1 MLPNLFLALNF
12 SPFDFLPMSDLAC
25 LSLAIARVANS
36 ESHYALLAVEAPY
49 PSGHVL
55 HHRDW
60 TELLTRNWQAW
71 QEFFPLRGVPS
82 VPMISSAYS
91 PPPLAVSLDTSA
103 PPAGQPT
110 SYTTRL
116 MQELGVS
123 LFQWLFEGPIQT
135 CFSQSRGIAMGQRR
149 PLRLRLEIRD
159 PDLIALPWEIMQ
171 AQPGE
176 QAISLNNQQ
185 ILFSRTTI
193 EVDPLQPQRP
203 EQSLRILL
211 VLGNDREANPNQT
224 GRSAASLTL
233 EQEAES
239 LVRLLGSAE
248 EAAPY
253 GNYVTPVACQVT
265 TLIEPTPAELIE
277 QLETGDHNVLF
288 YAGHGAPAPDG
299 GLLYLTS
306 TDRMNGTEL
315 AQALVRHRVKL
326 AVFNACWGAQPQQR
340 DGRSVPRS
348 SLAEV
353 LIHHGVPAVLAMRDS
368 ITDQEAISF
377 IQVFAQQLARRSPID
392 EAVTIARQNLLILY
406 RFNKP
411 AWTLP
416 VLYMHPEFNG
426 ELIKPYTEGVTEIPD
441 QSMSW
446 YNRRTTQAYLHSL
459 APSPQSWT
467 LRGGVMRV
475 GRGESNDVVL
485 QQPYVS
491 REHAEIV
498 YRDRESSAI
507 DAAEPIY
514 LLRDKSR
521 CGTWMA
527 KPGSPPQWTRVHHR
541 EVPLSS
547 KTQLKFGD
555 PTSETLEFVIDT
567 VPV

>member
-1 MLPNLFLALNF
+1 MLAV
-12 SPFDFLPMSDLAC
+12 S
-25 LSLAIARVANS
+25 RVPNS
-36 ESHYALLAVEAPY
+36 ELQYAIRAVQAPY

-60 TELLTRNWQAW
+60 TESLAQNWQAW
-71 QEFFPLRGVPS
+71 QDYFPLRGLPP
-82 VPMISSAYS
+82 VPMVSSAYS
-91 PPPLAVSLDTSA
+91 PPPVSTFSLDTSA

-110 SYTTRL
+110 SYTARI

-123 LFQWLFEGPIQT
+123 LSQWLFDGPIQT
-135 CFSQSRGIAMGQRR
+135 SFSQSRGIAMGQQR

-193 EVDPLQPQRP
+193 EVDPLKPQRP

-211 VLGNDREANPNQT
+211 VLGHNPDADRVASP
-224 GRSAASLTL
+224 AALKL
-233 EQEAES
+233 EQEADS
-239 LVRLLGSAE
+239 LARLLGSADSPT
-248 EAAPY
+248 PY
-253 GNYVTPVACQVT
+253 GNYVTPVPCQVR
-265 TLIEPTPAELIE
+265 TLIEPSPAELIG

-288 YAGHGAPAPDG
+288 YSGHGDPAPDG
-299 GLLYLTS
+299 GLLHLTAS
-306 TDRMNGTEL
+306 NAINGTEL
-315 AQALVRHRVKL
+315 AQALVRHQVKL
-326 AVFNACWGAQPQQR
+326 AVFNTCWGAQPQQQG
-340 DGRSVPRS
+340 GRSVPRS

-353 LIHHGVPAVLAMRDS
+353 LIHHGVPAVLGMRDS

-392 EAVTIARQNLLILY
+392 EAVAIARQNLLILY

-426 ELIKPYTEGVTEIPD
+426 ELVRPYTEGVTEIPD

-446 YNRRTTQAYLHSL
+446 YNRRTTQAYLHALPPAS
-459 APSPQSWT
+459 QSWM
-467 LRGGVMRV
+467 LRGGIMRV

-498 YRDRESSAI
+498 YRDRESSAL
-507 DAAEPIY
+507 DDPGPTY
-514 LLRDKSR
+514 LLRDRSR
-521 CGTWMA
+521 CGTWMS
-527 KPGSPPQWTRVHHR
+527 KPGSPAQWLRVHHR
-541 EVPLSS
+541 EVILSS

-567 VPV
+567 MPL

>member
-1 MLPNLFLALNF
+1 MP
-12 SPFDFLPMSDLAC
+12 DLSC
-25 LSLAIARVANS
+25 LSLAVARVSNS
-36 ESHYALLAVEAPY
+36 ESQYAIWAVQAPY

-55 HHRDW
+55 HHRSW
-60 TELLTRNWQAW
+60 PESLTQNWQAW
-71 QEFFPLRGVPS
+71 QNFFPLRGLPP
-82 VPMISSAYS
+82 VPMVSSVYS
-91 PPPLAVSLDTSA
+91 PPPISAFNLDTST
-103 PPAGQPT
+103 PTAGPT
-110 SYTTRL
+110 SYTARI

-123 LFQWLFEGPIQT
+123 LSQWLFDGSIQT
-135 CFSQSRGIAMGQRR
+135 SFTHSQGIASGQER
-149 PLRLRLEIRD
+149 PLRLRLDIRD

-185 ILFSRTTI
+185 ILFSRTTN
-193 EVDPLQPQRP
+193 EVDPLRPQRP
-203 EQSLRILL
+203 AQSLRILL
-211 VLGNDREANPNQT
+211 VLGHNPDAT
-224 GRSAASLTL
+224 LTPGQAGALRL

-239 LVRLLGSAE
+239 LARLLGGAGE
-248 EAAPY
+248 VVPQ
-253 GNYVTPVACQVT
+253 GRFVTPVVCHVT
-265 TLIEPTPAELIE
+265 TLIEPTPAELIG

-288 YAGHGAPAPDG
+288 YSGHGAPAPDG
-299 GLLYLTS
+299 GLLFLTPKNG
-306 TDRMNGTEL
+306 MNGAEL
-315 AQALVRHRVKL
+315 AQALVRHQVKL

-340 DGRSVPRS
+340 EGRSVPRS

-353 LIHHGVPAVLAMRDS
+353 LIHHGVPAVLGMRDS
-368 ITDQEAISF
+368 ITDEEAISF

-392 EAVTIARQNLLILY
+392 EAVAIARQNLLSLY
-406 RFNKP
+406 RINKP

-459 APSPQSWT
+459 TPSPQTWT
-467 LRGGVMRV
+467 LRGGIMRV
-475 GRGESNDVVL
+475 GRGENNDVVL

-507 DAAEPIY
+507 DAPEPTY
-514 LLRDKSR
+514 LLRDRSR
-521 CGTWMA
+521 CGTWISR
-527 KPGSPPQWTRVHHR
+527 PGNPSQWTRVHHR
-541 EVPLSS
+541 EVALSS

-567 VPV
+567 VPI